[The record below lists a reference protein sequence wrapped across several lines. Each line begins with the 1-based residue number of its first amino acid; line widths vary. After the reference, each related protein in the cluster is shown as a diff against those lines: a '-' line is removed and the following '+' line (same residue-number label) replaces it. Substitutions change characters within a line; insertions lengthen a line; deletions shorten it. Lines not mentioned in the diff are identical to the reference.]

1 MRKTGGQEMLS
12 AWIDFLRLLHFLKF
26 YLANRIFMKRSS
38 ILFRIHMIS
47 ALTLFRNP
55 FHSVGSTAAT
65 FLFFGVLAAAAH
77 TDRKTR
83 TIPDK
88 LVLAALGVSL
98 FSIPFFP
105 EIGLPERILGMCF
118 ASLLLLLITLCIPG
132 AFGGGDIKLMA
143 ACGVFLGWKYSLLAL
158 GIAVFIGAAYGIWM
172 MAMRKADKRSHI
184 AFGPFLCMGMV
195 ISVLWGEQI
204 LSHLF

>member
-1 MRKTGGQEMLS
+1 MV
-12 AWIDFLRLLHFLKF
+12 
-26 YLANRIFMKRSS
+26 
-38 ILFRIHMIS
+38 S

-118 ASLLLLLITLCIPG
+118 ASLLLLIITLCIPG

-158 GIAVFIGAAYGIWM
+158 GIAVYIGAAYGIWM

-204 LSHLF
+204 LSYLF